1 MKIRSL
7 NVRKGRRGF
16 TLVEIMVVMTIIAI
30 LISILVPAVGFVRE
44 AARGSQCRASLR
56 QFYLGFAG
64 LADRDKAQR
73 YTTGSFDQ
81 TRDGCSDTYGWVA
94 DLVNAKVCKP
104 IELLCPSNPGVGS
117 EKYNDLMGS
126 STANTGTEATTAA
139 KQTQGTCGGIGTG
152 AYLAD
157 QFLAK
162 GYGTNHMTTW
172 FLGRTGPKLTGT
184 NTTGIS
190 TVSMNLCK
198 ALIGSKGPL
207 ARRIVD
213 QSYVT
218 ANTIPFMG
226 DANLGDVRD
235 RYLSQDVISA
245 DGTINIPGGSQL
257 VETQSDGP
265 YKRVGVEKPDASV
278 LVFLQSGVST
288 FSGLASIEQP
298 PKGTAKNGNDQ
309 FEYLQ
314 DYRDIGVPH
323 GGGGN
328 VLFAD
333 GSVKSFS
340 DSNGDTFLNPGFSPD
355 STANDGY
362 AAGDSTIELPAAEI
376 FSGVLIESFGGSP
389 KQNLD

>member
-64 LADRDKAQR
+64 LADRDKAGR
-73 YTTGSFDQ
+73 YTTGAYDQ
-81 TRDGCSDTYGWVA
+81 TRDGCSDNFGWVA

-126 STANTGTEATTAA
+126 STASTSGEATTAA
-139 KQTQGTCGGIGTG
+139 RQTQGTCGGIGTG
-152 AYLAD
+152 TYLAD

-172 FLGRTGPKLTGT
+172 FLSRTGPKLTGT

-190 TVSMNLCK
+190 TVSMNLAK
-198 ALIGSKGPL
+198 SLAQSKGPL

-218 ANTIPFMG
+218 ANTIPFAG
-226 DANLGDVRD
+226 DSNLGDVKD

-257 VETQSDGP
+257 VESFSDGP
-265 YKRVGVEKPDASV
+265 YKRVGVEKPDAAV
-278 LVFLQSGVST
+278 LVYLQSGPTT
-288 FSGLASIEQP
+288 FTGLATKEQP
-298 PKGTAKNGNDQ
+298 PKGTAKLGNDQ
-309 FEYLQ
+309 LDYLQ
-314 DYRDIGVPH
+314 DYRDFGPVH
-323 GGGGN
+323 GGGAN
-328 VLFAD
+328 ILFAD
-333 GSVKSFS
+333 GSVKSFA
-340 DSNGDTFLNPGFSPD
+340 DSNGDTFLNPGFEPD

-362 AAGDSTIELPAAEI
+362 AANDTTIELPSAEI